1 MSEHLIKVSPTGVDG
16 SASGE
21 NTSEAGPHGFL
32 EAVHIDYTTQH
43 ANCDVTLT
51 EASGAAR
58 TLLTKTNTNTDTVFY
73 PRVQVHDTSGAA
85 LTLDGTRAS
94 TSRIYL
100 CGNKLTA
107 AVAQGT
113 EVTNGVIVRVLV
125 SEY

>member
-1 MSEHLIKVSPTGVDG
+1 MEHIVKVSPAGADG

-21 NTSEAGPHGFL
+21 NTSEAGPRGFL
-32 EAVHIDYTTQH
+32 ESVQIDYTTQH
-43 ANCDVTLT
+43 ANTDVVLT
-51 EASGAAR
+51 EASGMAR
-58 TLLTKTNTNTDTVFY
+58 TLLTVSNNNTDVVKY

-100 CGNKLTA
+100 CGNKLTVT
-107 AVAQGT
+107 VAQGT
-113 EVTNGVIVRVLV
+113 EVTNGVIVRLLV